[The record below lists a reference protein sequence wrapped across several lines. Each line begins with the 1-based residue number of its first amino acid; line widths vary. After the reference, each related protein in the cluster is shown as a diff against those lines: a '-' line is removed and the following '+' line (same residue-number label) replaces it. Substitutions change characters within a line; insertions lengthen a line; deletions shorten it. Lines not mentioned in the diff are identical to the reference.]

1 MYNSQLISNRIDT
14 LLSLQNVPKA
24 RLNEYCG
31 ISRNTF
37 SQAKTRP
44 NGLSAKILYDAAN
57 FLNCSVDYL
66 LGRTDTPQLPISD
79 LTDDET
85 ELIELYRKL
94 SPREQ
99 GDIFGRVDTL
109 AAIREKSFKQE
120 KA

>member
-1 MYNSQLISNRIDT
+1 MYNSQTVVDRIKELVKGQGHTMTDINT
-14 LLSLQNVPKA
+14 
-24 RLNEYCG
+24 YCD
-31 ISRNTF
+31 IDKSTINMS
-37 SQAKTRP
+37 SQKKY
-44 NGLSAKILYDAAN
+44 GLSAKILYDAAD

-79 LTDDET
+79 LTDDEA